1 MTLGSCRRMWLIV
14 NNLCAGREMKPIRV
28 RTEWGVAGLAD
39 GAASRVRRLSCWVGG
54 ISGERR
60 RTHG

>member
-1 MTLGSCRRMWLIV
+1 M